1 VLVSHQILRVLKD
14 SPEPLTTGQLVER
27 TGVRETQTY
36 LPLFR
41 LREAGTIIRKTNDA
55 GKYVYA
61 IDNSV
66 INCLPEYKLEQ
77 PPAAVT
83 PKPKKKV
90 GRPKGSAGKPK
101 MTPEQTNH
109 LLSIVSENIQKHGVV
124 KKWVSEEEHTQ
135 VKKKMEA
142 YEKQWLDSL
151 AVIDYLERKL
161 KGQ

>member
-1 VLVSHQILRVLKD
+1 MLVSHQILRVLKD
-14 SPEPLTTGQLVER
+14 ANEPLTTKQIVER

-41 LREAGTIIRKTNDA
+41 LAEAGTITRDRNGE
-55 GKYVYA
+55 GKYTYT
-61 IDNSV
+61 IDNTV
-66 INCLPEYKLEQ
+66 INSLPDRPL
-77 PPAAVT
+77 AAP

-90 GRPKGSAGKPK
+90 GRPLGSKTKPK

-124 KKWVSEEEHTQ
+124 KKWVSEEEHAR
-135 VKKKMEA
+135 VKKQRDA

-151 AVIDYLERKL
+151 AVIDYLERKI